1 MRPRGSYGE
10 IGRALLAAAAVGPAT
25 VSALA
30 ERAQVGSAAARVT
43 ASRLIE
49 RGDLV
54 VIEVGR
60 PAVVAIPPGGD
71 TLAEKLDELHRSF
84 WDF

>member
-25 VSALA
+25 VAALA
-30 ERAQVGSAAARVT
+30 ERAQVGSSAARVT
-43 ASRLIE
+43 ASRMVE

-54 VIEVGR
+54 VLEPGR
-60 PAVVAIPPGGD
+60 PAVLAIAPAGE
-71 TLAEKLDELHRSF
+71 TLADKLGELARTF